1 MVVIGAKRLGSLYFD
16 VSLLSDYPYENE
28 ILIGP
33 SQHLEIRN
41 IIINNYDNQMYFNG
55 MYIMDAIIG
64 HKLGFNYKENINY
77 QTYLS
82 QIITNTMQYVHQNI
96 HDNSNKAEK
105 SFHKLQFGQ
114 KLCYHYW
121 ENKNKL
127 ILNGKT
133 FLEILK

>member
-77 QTYLS
+77 QIYS
-82 QIITNTMQYVHQNI
+82 IYM
-96 HDNSNKAEK
+96 A
-105 SFHKLQFGQ
+105 SFKGRT
-114 KLCYHYW
+114 KLCR
-121 ENKNKL
+121 KRL
-127 ILNGKT
+127 T
-133 FLEILK
+133 VTQ